1 MHAHGQRDGLDGH
14 LDQLREN
21 PNPQKILRKYIRH
34 FYGFIYDGKNHLTDI
49 CLFPRFSQ
57 HFEMFFL
64 LIRNGNS
71 QLIAPQILQIRI
83 NPFAVWI
90 ICSSCPFSSKSNA
103 IF

>member
-1 MHAHGQRDGLDGH
+1 MPTGEQGWTGGH

-21 PNPQKILRKYIRH
+21 PNPQKISRKL
-34 FYGFIYDGKNHLTDI
+34 FLCLIYDGKNHLTDI